1 MAKDKQAPALVAAC
15 PICVDGV
22 SYAAGDKLVDVSEGT
37 LSSMIRMGQAVDA
50 DAFAAELEE
59 QRKRDAEAIAA
70 REAAKRKPAEPA
82 G

>member
-1 MAKDKQAPALVAAC
+1 MAKDKAAAMVATC

-22 SYAAGDKLVDVSEGT
+22 NYQAGDKLVDVSEGT

-59 QRKRDAEAIAA
+59 QRKRDAESIAA
-70 REAAKRKPAEPA
+70 REAAKRKSAETPA